1 MATTNKT
8 GFLSV
13 KQKISSTFKQ
23 TDVKDRLLDE
33 MKINIVV
40 KTIQVD

>member
-1 MATTNKT
+1 MATANKT
-8 GFLSV
+8 EFLSV
-13 KQKISSTFKQ
+13 KQKISFTFKQ